1 MERQKGRLRANL
13 DATQKDLDSIVKQL
27 TRMMK
32 DAGLSAASA
41 LAENDSKKFKKA
53 HEVAKKQQQQLE
65 DTLDKISRCVSFP
78 LNLLFSKTL

>member
-13 DATQKDLDSIVKQL
+13 DATQKDLDGIVKQL

-32 DAGLSAASA
+32 ATGANVAAA
-41 LAENDSKKFKKA
+41 LAESDSKKFKKA

-65 DTLDKISRCVSFP
+65 DTLDKISRFV
-78 LNLLFSKTL
+78 